1 MIGYWRLTVRT
12 YFGRITK
19 ARILEAVR
27 EGVSRE
33 AADRMADMKKP
44 DMAEAA
50 ERLLAATD
58 WLPALMRTPKNLQE
72 CVKPSQTDAAGQ
84 AQANAYADAAE

>member
-1 MIGYWRLTVRT
+1 VRT

-27 EGVSRE
+27 EGVGHE

-44 DMAEAA
+44 VMAEAA
-50 ERLLAATD
+50 EQLLAATD
-58 WLPALMRTPKNLQE
+58 WLPTLMRTPKTVQE
-72 CVKPSQTDAAGQ
+72 CVKQTQTDAATE